1 MIELKEMDNVELI
14 VDRESYAKDGIYK
27 GMQGWIC
34 YYKKVPGYSLVEFPL
49 YGEEGIV
56 GTICVKDEDLKLID
70 DWNAHINKRI
80 MVEHQAEA
88 EKNNGC

>member
-1 MIELKEMDNVELI
+1 MIELKEYDNVELI
-14 VDRESYAKDGIYK
+14 VDREYYKNHGIFK

-49 YGEEGIV
+49 YGEEGIIDV
-56 GTICVKDEDLKLID
+56 VQVRDEDLKLID

-80 MVEHQAEA
+80 MVEHQAKA
-88 EKNNGC
+88 EKNNG